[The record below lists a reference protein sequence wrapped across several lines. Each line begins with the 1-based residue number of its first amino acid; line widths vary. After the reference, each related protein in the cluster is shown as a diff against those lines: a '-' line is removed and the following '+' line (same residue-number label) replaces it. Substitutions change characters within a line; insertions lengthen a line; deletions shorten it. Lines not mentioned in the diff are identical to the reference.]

1 MSKHDLV
8 IRNGLVA
15 DGLGGE
21 PFVADVAVDGGKIAA
36 VGIVAGQGVEEI
48 DASGM
53 LIAPGFVDI
62 HTHYDGQIA
71 WDNRLTPSSFNG
83 VTTAVIGNCGVGFAP
98 VRSESR
104 ESLLEL
110 MEGVEDIPG
119 SVLRHGLGWQW
130 ESFGDYLD
138 FIRSRAYDMDVAALL
153 PHAALRIYVMGER
166 AWQYE
171 DACAEEIA
179 EMARLAFDAIKA
191 GAIGFSTSRSTN
203 HRSSK
208 GRVTPT
214 FKASEDELL
223 AIAMAVADAGG
234 GVIELAN
241 SNNVEERLADLA
253 MFRRIAAASG
263 LPLTFAISQMNSD
276 TDEWRNSL
284 AFASEAQSEGINIVL
299 QFPLR
304 PVGAIISIEASSNPF
319 QFSDRYRGVLASDRD
334 FPAKVAMLRD
344 PAVREAVLEET
355 MVHAQGSVIGRFGK
369 YERLFAQS
377 GEIDYEPGREESIGA
392 QAVAEGRHPL
402 ETMYDRMHEGPEGQ
416 LIYFPTLNYANYN
429 LDHVGEMLEHPHT
442 IPGLGDGGA
451 HVGIISDASFPTS
464 LLVRWAKPRNPEGY
478 DLGWV
483 VKRHTSD
490 TARLFGLADRGV
502 LTPGMK
508 ADINIIDLDR
518 LGLEKPVMVHD
529 LPDGGKRLLQR
540 TRGYVATIVSGA
552 VVYRNGA
559 PTGQLPGSLAE
570 RTFQA
575 TYQASQPTGA
585 LPQAAPAALQG

>member
-36 VGIVAGQGVEEI
+36 VGIVAGQGAEEI

-53 LIAPGFVDI
+53 LVAPGFVDI

-166 AWQYE
+166 AWHHE
-171 DACAEEIA
+171 DASAEEIA
-179 EMARLAFDAIKA
+179 EMARLASDAIKA

-223 AIAMAVADAGG
+223 AIAMAVAEAGG

-241 SNNVEERLADLA
+241 STNVDERLADFA

-276 TDEWRNSL
+276 TEEWRNSL
-284 AFASEAQSEGINIVL
+284 AFASDAQAEGINIVL

-319 QFSDRYRGVLASDRD
+319 QFSDRYRDVLASDRD

-355 MVHAQGSVIGRFGK
+355 MVHAQGSVIGRFGT

-377 GEIDYEPGREESIGA
+377 GEIDYEPGLEESIGV
-392 QAVAEGRHPL
+392 QAEAEGRHPL
-402 ETMYDRMHEGPEGQ
+402 ETMYDRMHEGQEGQ

-451 HVGIISDASFPTS
+451 HVGIIADASFPTS

-483 VKRHTSD
+483 VKRHTLD
-490 TARLFGLADRGV
+490 TAKLFGLADRGV
-502 LTPGMK
+502 LASGMK

-518 LGLEKPVMVHD
+518 LGLERPVMVRD
-529 LPDGGKRLLQR
+529 LPDGGKRLLQQ

-559 PTGQLPGSLAE
+559 PTGQLPGNLAE
-570 RTFQA
+570 RHRIA
-575 TYQASQPTGA
+575 M
-585 LPQAAPAALQG
+585 